1 MIRRPP
7 RSTLFPYT
15 TLFRSW
21 RDVANPPP
29 GDARIDLEILAQIFW
44 RVRQLY
50 KTEGGAFPDPI
61 LNLTWGYAN
70 PERPSAE
77 ELAKELNGRA
87 LAPVTE
93 GGSTIAAGT
102 QFPGFHWLPHHG
114 STARAWWF

>member
-1 MIRRPP
+1 MVNSSR
-7 RSTLFPYT
+7 L
-15 TLFRSW
+15 LQW

-50 KTEGGAFPDPI
+50 KTGGGAFPDPI
-61 LNLTWGYAN
+61 LNLTWDYAN

-87 LAPVTE
+87 LAPWTD
-93 GGSTIAAGT
+93 GGSTIPGGT
-102 QFPGFHWLPHHG
+102 QFSGFNCVPYPGAH
-114 STARAWWF
+114 A